1 MRHELP
7 SLRVVVVVVVDVLS
21 QVETIIKKEK
31 RKNVSKKIKKTYQ
44 RLKTQMMCLESP
56 FIVPEVVA
64 IHCCH
69 PGCGPYTQSKNI

>member
-1 MRHELP
+1 M
-7 SLRVVVVVVVDVLS
+7 LRVVVVVVVDVLR

-44 RLKTQMMCLESP
+44 RLETQMMHLESL

-64 IHCCH
+64 IRRRH
-69 PGCGPYTQSKNI
+69 PGCGSVRTI